1 MDGLKG
7 INISGD
13 RTNSFMIFY
22 YGDFIYRILWDFLG
36 FHGILRGLISG
47 SMWILMG
54 EDLCGFNQQQWGIH
68 IGIELGIY

>member
-1 MDGLKG
+1 MDRLKG

-13 RTNSFMIFY
+13 RTNSFMIF

-47 SMWILMG
+47 YMWILMG
-54 EDLCGFNQQQWGIH
+54 DFMWI
-68 IGIELGIY
+68 